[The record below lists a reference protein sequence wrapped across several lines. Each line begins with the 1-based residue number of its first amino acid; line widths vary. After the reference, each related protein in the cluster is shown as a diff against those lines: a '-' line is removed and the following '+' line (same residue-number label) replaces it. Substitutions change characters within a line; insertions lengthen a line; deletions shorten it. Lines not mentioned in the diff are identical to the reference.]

1 LVNLLNYSVNRVEEV
16 ASKCLKEKMKESESG
31 DAMVMVEEFTM
42 LPGKVSTSIIN
53 RYLRKGRIK
62 GIRVML
68 LGAKNKGK
76 VSSSS
81 IYFAPA

>member
-1 LVNLLNYSVNRVEEV
+1 
-16 ASKCLKEKMKESESG
+16 
-31 DAMVMVEEFTM
+31 MVMVEEFTM